1 MAKHVALSKALRQ
14 MAEGSQSAFHT
25 FYLGSSQYI
34 YNSALLLYGS
44 HGDACQFMIDFYQY
58 LYLHLPEYQQS
69 EDLEHWISRQLLARY
84 EQLSI
89 GKNMPKPSMKQQ
101 MHSTTAQLSKSEQ
114 ERIWRILNEN
124 IHFPK
129 ETIRRSPVRIAL
141 AASLLLLL
149 LLVASRYAPAV
160 AERLQSLR
168 NTPDSGNAAD
178 DEKNPDSEDEPPEND
193 SSEDE
198 LDAIQEKINDL
209 ANEHSDSDAE
219 AADDD
224 TDEFTQHQQ
233 TGVTDASSQTSTPSE
248 PDAPQ
253 TPDEPQEPQEP
264 EEPTM
269 SEGMDSLS
277 GIDDLENL
285 ELELRYGDSLLY

>member
-1 MAKHVALSKALRQ
+1 MAKHTALDKALRQ

-44 HGDACQFMIDFYQY
+44 HGDACRFMVDFYQY
-58 LYLHLPEYQQS
+58 LYLHLPEYKRS
-69 EDLEHWISRQLLARY
+69 ENLEHWISRQLLTRY

-89 GKNMPKPSMKQQ
+89 GKNMPKPSVEQQ
-101 MHSTTAQLSKSEQ
+101 MHSTAVQLSKSEQ
-114 ERIWRILNEN
+114 DRIWRMLNAD

-129 ETIRRSPVRIAL
+129 ETVRRSPARIL
-141 AASLLLLL
+141 LVISLLLLL

-160 AERLQSLR
+160 AERLNTFR
-168 NTPDSGNAAD
+168 NTPDS
-178 DEKNPDSEDEPPEND
+178 EDATDGENETPEND
-193 SSEDE
+193 ETNDE
-198 LDAIQEKINDL
+198 LDAIQEKLNAL
-209 ANEHSDSDAE
+209 VNERSGSDGE

-224 TDEFTQHQQ
+224 TDTFTQQQQ
-233 TGVTDASSQTSTPSE
+233 TNTPSE

-253 TPDEPQEPQEP
+253 TPDEPQKPQEPQEP
-264 EEPTM
+264 DEPTF
-269 SEGMDSLS
+269 SEDTRSS
-277 GIDDLENL
+277 IEDLENL

>member
-1 MAKHVALSKALRQ
+1 MAKHTALDKALRQ

-44 HGDACQFMIDFYQY
+44 HGDACRFMVDFYQY
-58 LYLHLPEYQQS
+58 LYLHLPEYKRS
-69 EDLEHWISRQLLARY
+69 ENLEHWISRQLLTRY

-89 GKNMPKPSMKQQ
+89 GKNMPKPSVEQQ
-101 MHSTTAQLSKSEQ
+101 MHSAAVQLSKSEQ
-114 ERIWRILNEN
+114 ERIWRMLNAD

-129 ETIRRSPVRIAL
+129 ETVRRSPARIL
-141 AASLLLLL
+141 LVISLLLLL

-160 AERLQSLR
+160 AERLNTFR
-168 NTPDSGNAAD
+168 NTPDS
-178 DEKNPDSEDEPPEND
+178 EDATDGENETPEND
-193 SSEDE
+193 ETDDE
-198 LDAIQEKINDL
+198 LDAIQEKLNAL
-209 ANEHSDSDAE
+209 VNERSGSDGE

-224 TDEFTQHQQ
+224 TDTFTQQQQ
-233 TGVTDASSQTSTPSE
+233 TNTPSE

-253 TPDEPQEPQEP
+253 TPDEPQKPQEP
-264 EEPTM
+264 QSPDEPTF
-269 SEGMDSLS
+269 SEDTRSS
-277 GIDDLENL
+277 IEDLENL

>member
-1 MAKHVALSKALRQ
+1 MAKHTALDKALRQ

-44 HGDACQFMIDFYQY
+44 HGDACRFMVDFYQY
-58 LYLHLPEYQQS
+58 LYLHLPEYKRS
-69 EDLEHWISRQLLARY
+69 ENLEHWISRQLLTRY

-89 GKNMPKPSMKQQ
+89 GKNMPKPSVEQQ
-101 MHSTTAQLSKSEQ
+101 MHSAAVQLSKSEQ
-114 ERIWRILNEN
+114 DRIWRMLNAD

-129 ETIRRSPVRIAL
+129 ETVRRSPARIL
-141 AASLLLLL
+141 LVISLLLLL

-160 AERLQSLR
+160 AERLNTFR
-168 NTPDSGNAAD
+168 NTPDS
-178 DEKNPDSEDEPPEND
+178 EDATDGENETPEND
-193 SSEDE
+193 ETDDE
-198 LDAIQEKINDL
+198 LDAIQEKLNAL
-209 ANEHSDSDAE
+209 VNERSGSDGE

-224 TDEFTQHQQ
+224 TDTFTQQQQ
-233 TGVTDASSQTSTPSE
+233 TNTPSE

-253 TPDEPQEPQEP
+253 TPDEPQKPQEPQEP
-264 EEPTM
+264 DEPTF
-269 SEGMDSLS
+269 SEDTRSS
-277 GIDDLENL
+277 IEDLENL

>member
-1 MAKHVALSKALRQ
+1 MTFMAKHTALDKALRQ

-44 HGDACQFMIDFYQY
+44 HGDACRFMVDFYQY
-58 LYLHLPEYQQS
+58 LYLHLPEYKRS
-69 EDLEHWISRQLLARY
+69 ENLEHWISRQLLTRY

-89 GKNMPKPSMKQQ
+89 GKNMPKPSVEQQ
-101 MHSTTAQLSKSEQ
+101 MHSAAVQLSKSEQ
-114 ERIWRILNEN
+114 DRIWRMLNAD

-129 ETIRRSPVRIAL
+129 ETVRRSPARIL
-141 AASLLLLL
+141 LVISLLLLL

-160 AERLQSLR
+160 AERLNTFR
-168 NTPDSGNAAD
+168 NTPDSEDATDGENETPES
-178 DEKNPDSEDEPPEND
+178 DETN
-193 SSEDE
+193 DE
-198 LDAIQEKINDL
+198 LDAIQEKLNAL
-209 ANEHSDSDAE
+209 VNERSGSDGE

-224 TDEFTQHQQ
+224 TDTFTQQQQ
-233 TGVTDASSQTSTPSE
+233 TNTPSE

-253 TPDEPQEPQEP
+253 TPDEPQKPQEPQEP
-264 EEPTM
+264 DEPTF
-269 SEGMDSLS
+269 SEDTRSS
-277 GIDDLENL
+277 IEDLENL

>member
-1 MAKHVALSKALRQ
+1 MAKHTALDKALRQ

-44 HGDACQFMIDFYQY
+44 HGDACRFMVDFYQY
-58 LYLHLPEYQQS
+58 LYLHLPEYKRS
-69 EDLEHWISRQLLARY
+69 ENLEHWISRQLLTRY

-89 GKNMPKPSMKQQ
+89 GKNMPKPSVEQQ
-101 MHSTTAQLSKSEQ
+101 MHSAAVQLSKSEQ
-114 ERIWRILNEN
+114 DRIWRMLNAD

-129 ETIRRSPVRIAL
+129 ETVRRSPARIL
-141 AASLLLLL
+141 LVISLLLLL

-160 AERLQSLR
+160 AERLNTFR
-168 NTPDSGNAAD
+168 NTPDSEDATDGENETPES
-178 DEKNPDSEDEPPEND
+178 DETN
-193 SSEDE
+193 DE
-198 LDAIQEKINDL
+198 LDAIQEKLNAL
-209 ANEHSDSDAE
+209 VNERSGSDGE

-224 TDEFTQHQQ
+224 TDTFTQQQQ
-233 TGVTDASSQTSTPSE
+233 TNTPSE

-253 TPDEPQEPQEP
+253 TPDEPQKPQEPQEP
-264 EEPTM
+264 DEPTF
-269 SEGMDSLS
+269 SEDTRSS
-277 GIDDLENL
+277 IEDLENL

>member
-1 MAKHVALSKALRQ
+1 MAKHTALDKALRQ

-44 HGDACQFMIDFYQY
+44 HGDACRFMVDFYQY
-58 LYLHLPEYQQS
+58 LYLHLPEYKRS
-69 EDLEHWISRQLLARY
+69 ENLEHWISRQLLTRY

-89 GKNMPKPSMKQQ
+89 GKNMPKPSVEQQ
-101 MHSTTAQLSKSEQ
+101 MHSAAVQLPKSEQ
-114 ERIWRILNEN
+114 ERIWRMLNAD

-129 ETIRRSPVRIAL
+129 ETVRRSPARIL
-141 AASLLLLL
+141 LVISLLLLL

-160 AERLQSLR
+160 AERLNTFR
-168 NTPDSGNAAD
+168 NTPDS
-178 DEKNPDSEDEPPEND
+178 EDATDGENETPEND
-193 SSEDE
+193 ETDDE
-198 LDAIQEKINDL
+198 LDAIQEKLNAL
-209 ANEHSDSDAE
+209 VNERSGSDGE

-224 TDEFTQHQQ
+224 TDTFTQQQQ
-233 TGVTDASSQTSTPSE
+233 TNTPSE

-253 TPDEPQEPQEP
+253 TPDEPQKPQEPQEP
-264 EEPTM
+264 DEPTF
-269 SEGMDSLS
+269 SEDTRSS
-277 GIDDLENL
+277 IEDLENL

>member
-1 MAKHVALSKALRQ
+1 MAKHTALDKALRQ

-44 HGDACQFMIDFYQY
+44 HGDACRFMVDFYQY
-58 LYLHLPEYQQS
+58 LYLHLPEYKRS
-69 EDLEHWISRQLLARY
+69 ENLEHWISRQLLTRY

-89 GKNMPKPSMKQQ
+89 GKNMPKPSVEQQ
-101 MHSTTAQLSKSEQ
+101 MHSAAVQLSKSEQ
-114 ERIWRILNEN
+114 ERIWRMLNAD

-129 ETIRRSPVRIAL
+129 ETVRRSPARIL
-141 AASLLLLL
+141 LVISLLLLL

-160 AERLQSLR
+160 AERLNTFR
-168 NTPDSGNAAD
+168 NTPDS
-178 DEKNPDSEDEPPEND
+178 EDATDGENETPEND
-193 SSEDE
+193 ETNDE
-198 LDAIQEKINDL
+198 LDAIQEKLNAL
-209 ANEHSDSDAE
+209 VNERSGSDGE

-224 TDEFTQHQQ
+224 TDTFTQQQQ
-233 TGVTDASSQTSTPSE
+233 TNTPSE

-253 TPDEPQEPQEP
+253 TPDEPQKPQEPQEP
-264 EEPTM
+264 DEPTF
-269 SEGMDSLS
+269 SEDTRSS
-277 GIDDLENL
+277 IEDLENL